1 MSRIRPYFAA
11 ILLVCAA
18 LIGFALYLQEEMGL
32 EPCPMCVLQRY
43 AFAGIGLVAL
53 AGLIHGPRG
62 VALKLYAIV
71 LILFAIAGGGVAARQ
86 SWLQHNPPLVAS
98 CGADLEGLINTFP
111 ISQALPKIF
120 SGSGD
125 CSVVHWRW
133 GLTIPEWALVWFIA
147 IAATALWLAFLRRR
161 R

>member
-1 MSRIRPYFAA
+1 MSRSRPYFAA
-11 ILLVCAA
+11 VLVVCAA

-43 AFAGIGLVAL
+43 AFVCIGIVAL
-53 AGLIHGPRG
+53 VGLLHGPRG
-62 VALKLYAIV
+62 AALKAYAGV
-71 LILFAIAGGGVAARQ
+71 LILLAIAGGGVAARQ
-86 SWLQHNPPLVAS
+86 SWLQIHPPLVAS

-120 SGSGD
+120 SGTGD

-133 GLTIPEWALVWFIA
+133 FLTIPEWALVWFVLIA
-147 IAATALWLAFLRRR
+147 LASLWIAFMRRAR
-161 R
+161 